1 MQNRFLELLTRSDMD
16 EAEKAAA
23 ITTLRT
29 LVLISVLGSAA
40 ALISALLG
48 AFVLDLRLPI
58 AAIFII
64 ALTCYLLL
72 FKGWLLPS
80 QIFLPSALLLGIT
93 YIAATTY
100 GLHDESIIAY
110 AFVVVLAQLTL
121 GQRAAFI
128 FTGLVIVSVFGIGLA
143 EINGLIVSPTSKLTS
158 VGSPIIISIMVLA
171 TAFAQRTLANL
182 LNQSARR
189 ARENEQKQK
198 DINTQLQALQNDLE
212 RRVVERTLE
221 FEEANQ
227 RSERR
232 ASQFRAITEVSREIA
247 LTQNLE
253 ELLPK
258 ITDVVS
264 RLFSFYHTGI
274 FLSDVNDQYAVLRAA
289 NSEGGK
295 RMLKRGHKLR
305 IGEQGIVGYVT
316 STGQPRISLDVG
328 ADAVYFNNPDLPK
341 TRSECAL
348 PLKITGRIVG
358 ALDVQSTEANA
369 FSADDIE
376 VLSILAD
383 QISLVI
389 QNARLFEQTQK
400 SLNEAEAV
408 HRQYLRETWSR
419 LPQEQ
424 KLLGFRYDAGGAV
437 PLDEGTAHTKNAS
450 QISNLSSQK
459 RDVSVPVILRGEK
472 IGELSVQVP
481 KGTRIKADQM
491 DLIKAVAERVAL
503 SIENARLFEETT
515 KRAERERLVSNITT
529 KIRGTNDPQDM
540 LRTAMEELQ
549 KALGATRVEIIPHKS
564 SLDSDK

>member
-1 MQNRFLELLTRSDMD
+1 MQNKFLKLLTRSDL
-16 EAEKAAA
+16 EEIEKAAA

-29 LVLISVLGSAA
+29 LVFITLLGSAVA
-40 ALISALLG
+40 FLLALLG
-48 AFVLDLRLPI
+48 AFLQDLRLPI
-58 AAIFII
+58 GII
-64 ALTCYLLL
+64 LAVSATCYILL
-72 FKGWLLPS
+72 KRGWLLPS

-100 GLHDESIIAY
+100 GLHDESIVAY

-128 FTGLVIVSVFGIGLA
+128 FTGLVIAAVFAIGFA
-143 EINGLIVSPTSKLTS
+143 EINGLIVSPASNLTTL
-158 VGSPIIISIMVLA
+158 VSPIIISIMILA
-171 TAFAQRTLANL
+171 TAFAQRSLANL
-182 LNQSARR
+182 LNQNLRR
-189 ARENEQKQK
+189 ARENEQKQR
-198 DINTQLQALQNDLE
+198 DINAQLQALRNDLE
-212 RRVVERTLE
+212 KRVVERTLE
-221 FEEANQ
+221 FENANQ
-227 RSERR
+227 QSERR
-232 ASQFRAITEVSREIA
+232 ANQFRAITEVSREIA

-258 ITDVVS
+258 ITSVVS
-264 RLFSFYHTGI
+264 QLFKFYHVGI
-274 FLSDVNDQYAVLRAA
+274 FLNDANDQYAVLRAA

-295 RMLKRGHKLR
+295 KMLELGHQLK

-316 STGQPRISLDVG
+316 RSGQPRISLDVG
-328 ADAVYFNNPDLPK
+328 ADAVYFNNPYLPK

-348 PLKITGRIVG
+348 PLKVTGKIVG
-358 ALDVQSTEANA
+358 ALDVQSVEPNA
-369 FSADDIE
+369 FTADDIE
-376 VLSILAD
+376 VFSILAD
-383 QISLVI
+383 QISLAI
-389 QNARLFEQTQK
+389 QNARFFEQTQR

-408 HRQYLRETWSR
+408 HRQYLRETWSH

-424 KLLGFRYDAGGAV
+424 KLLGFRYSGSGVAPLDLAIAGKKDAGQG
-437 PLDEGTAHTKNAS
+437 
-450 QISNLSSQK
+450 SNHNGQK
-459 RDVSVPVILRGEK
+459 REVSVPVTLRGEK

-481 KGTRIKADQM
+481 KQARIKADQM

-515 KRAERERLVSNITT
+515 KRAERERLVSDITT
-529 KIRGTNDPQDM
+529 KIRSTNDPQDM